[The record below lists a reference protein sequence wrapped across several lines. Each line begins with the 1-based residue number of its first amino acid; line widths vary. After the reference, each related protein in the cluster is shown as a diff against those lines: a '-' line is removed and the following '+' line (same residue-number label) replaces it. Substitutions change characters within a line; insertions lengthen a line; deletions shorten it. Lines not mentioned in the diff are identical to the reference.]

1 MAKIKIKAKE
11 KNAIIES
18 LKAGLVPKIGL
29 QHIQVGRADE
39 LKEIIKDYALIA
51 DGGSKIRFIIGDYG
65 CGKTFFLTLSKLIAH
80 EKNLV
85 VLSADITTEKV
96 LCSSSGKSKKLF
108 SELIANMSTKTKPDG
123 GALRTIIEKWA
134 SKILQDGENGEHID
148 EKSIYSKL
156 LPLEKYVA
164 CYDFSKVLT
173 TYINAYQEDDEI
185 KMSQALK
192 WLRAEYATKT
202 DAKTDLGVRTIIDD
216 NNFYE
221 YLKLFAGFVRL
232 AGYAGL
238 IVNIDELA
246 VLARLQSAT
255 RNKNFER
262 ILNIINDS
270 MQGAAEYLGFLFG
283 GTPEFLEDKY
293 RGMYSY
299 KALETRLADNPF
311 AKEGLRDL
319 TGPVIRLEN
328 LSQEELYILFLNIR
342 NVFAEYDETKY
353 LVTEKDIQVFM
364 QWLMNRLGAKSF
376 LSPRESNKAFIG
388 LLTQLENYPD
398 TNISTYLSGIQI
410 QEDKEPKAPDN
421 DDDELVSLTL
431 GE

>member
-1 MAKIKIKAKE
+1 M
-11 KNAIIES
+11 
-18 LKAGLVPKIGL
+18 

-51 DGGSKIRFIIGDYG
+51 DGGAKIRFIIGDYG

-134 SKILQDGENGEHID
+134 SKILQDCENGEHID

>member
-1 MAKIKIKAKE
+1 
-11 KNAIIES
+11 
-18 LKAGLVPKIGL
+18 
-29 QHIQVGRADE
+29 
-39 LKEIIKDYALIA
+39 
-51 DGGSKIRFIIGDYG
+51 
-65 CGKTFFLTLSKLIAH
+65 
-80 EKNLV
+80 
-85 VLSADITTEKV
+85 
-96 LCSSSGKSKKLF
+96 
-108 SELIANMSTKTKPDG
+108 MSTKTKPDG

-134 SKILQDGENGEHID
+134 SKILQDCENGEHID

>member
-1 MAKIKIKAKE
+1 MEKIKIKAKE

-18 LKAGLVPKIGL
+18 LKAGIVPKIGL

-39 LKEIIKDYALIA
+39 IKEMIKDYDLIS
-51 DGGSKIRFIIGDYG
+51 DGGAKTRFIIGEYG
-65 CGKTFFLTLSKLIAH
+65 SGKTFFLTLAKLIAH

-85 VLSADITTEKV
+85 VVSADITTEKV
-96 LCSSSGKSKKLF
+96 LCSSDGKSQKLF
-108 SELIANMSTKTKPDG
+108 SELITNMSTKTKPDG
-123 GALRTIIEKWA
+123 GALRSIIERWA
-134 SKILQDGENGEHID
+134 SKILQNSENITE
-148 EKSIYSKL
+148 ENIYKEL
-156 LPLEKYVA
+156 MPLEKYVA

-173 TYINAYQEDDEI
+173 TYINAYQNGDDM
-185 KMSQALK
+185 KMSQALR
-192 WLRAEYATKT
+192 WLRAEYSTKT
-202 DAKTDLGVRTIIDD
+202 DARNDLGVRTIIDD

-232 AGYAGL
+232 AGYSGL
-238 IVNIDELA
+238 IVSIDELA
-246 VLARLQSAT
+246 ILARLKSNI

-270 MQGAAEYLGFLFG
+270 LQGTTEYIGFIFG

-293 RGMYSY
+293 KGMYSY
-299 KALETRLADNPF
+299 GALETRLADNPF
-311 AKEGLRDL
+311 AKEGMKDL

-328 LSQEELYILFLNIR
+328 LSQEELYMLFINIR

-353 LVTEKDIQVFM
+353 LVSENDIQIFM

-376 LSPRESNKAFIG
+376 LSPRESIKAFIG
-388 LLTQLENYPD
+388 LLSQLQNYPD
-398 TNISTYLSGIQI
+398 TNISNYLSGVQI
-410 QEDKEPKAPDN
+410 QEDKESI
-421 DDDELVSLTL
+421 DDELVSLTL

>member
-51 DGGSKIRFIIGDYG
+51 DGGAKIRFIIGDYG

-134 SKILQDGENGEHID
+134 SKILQDCENGEHID

-398 TNISTYLSGIQI
+398 TNISTFPVYKFRKIKSQRRRIMMTM
-410 QEDKEPKAPDN
+410 N
-421 DDDELVSLTL
+421 WYHSH
-431 GE
+431 

>member
-51 DGGSKIRFIIGDYG
+51 DGGAKIRFIIGDYG

-134 SKILQDGENGEHID
+134 SKILQDCENGEHID

>member
-51 DGGSKIRFIIGDYG
+51 DGGAKIRFIIGDYG

-134 SKILQDGENGEHID
+134 SKILQDCENGEHID

-328 LSQEELYILFLNIR
+328 LSQEELYMLFLNIR

>member
-1 MAKIKIKAKE
+1 M
-11 KNAIIES
+11 
-18 LKAGLVPKIGL
+18 
-29 QHIQVGRADE
+29 
-39 LKEIIKDYALIA
+39 
-51 DGGSKIRFIIGDYG
+51 
-65 CGKTFFLTLSKLIAH
+65 
-80 EKNLV
+80 
-85 VLSADITTEKV
+85 
-96 LCSSSGKSKKLF
+96 
-108 SELIANMSTKTKPDG
+108 
-123 GALRTIIEKWA
+123 
-134 SKILQDGENGEHID
+134 
-148 EKSIYSKL
+148 
-156 LPLEKYVA
+156 
-164 CYDFSKVLT
+164 
-173 TYINAYQEDDEI
+173 
-185 KMSQALK
+185 
-192 WLRAEYATKT
+192 
-202 DAKTDLGVRTIIDD
+202 
-216 NNFYE
+216 
-221 YLKLFAGFVRL
+221 RL

>member
-1 MAKIKIKAKE
+1 MEKIKIKAKE

-18 LKAGLVPKIGL
+18 LKAGIVPKIGL

-51 DGGSKIRFIIGDYG
+51 DGGAKIRFIIGDYG
-65 CGKTFFLTLSKLIAH
+65 SGKTFFLTLSKLIAH

-134 SKILQDGENGEHID
+134 SKIVRENENID
-148 EKSIYSKL
+148 EKTIYNKL

-173 TYINAYQEDDEI
+173 TYINAYQEDDEL

-202 DAKTDLGVRTIIDD
+202 DAKTELGVRTIIDD
-216 NNFYE
+216 TNFYE

-246 VLARLQSAT
+246 VLARLQSTT

-270 MQGAAEYLGFLFG
+270 MQGATEYLGFLFS

-311 AKEGLRDL
+311 AKEGLKDL

-353 LVTEKDIQVFM
+353 LVTENDIQIFM

-398 TNISTYLSGIQI
+398 TNISTYLSGVQI
-410 QEDKEPKAPDN
+410 QKDREPKEPE
-421 DDDELVSLTL
+421 DDELVSLTL

>member
-1 MAKIKIKAKE
+1 MEKIKIKAKE

-18 LKAGLVPKIGL
+18 LKAGIVPKIGL

-51 DGGSKIRFIIGDYG
+51 DGGAKIRFIIGDYG
-65 CGKTFFLTLSKLIAH
+65 SGKTFFLTLSKLIAH

-134 SKILQDGENGEHID
+134 SKIVRENENID
-148 EKSIYSKL
+148 EKTIYNKL

-173 TYINAYQEDDEI
+173 TYINAYQEDDEL

-202 DAKTDLGVRTIIDD
+202 DAKTELGVRTIIDD
-216 NNFYE
+216 TNFYE

-246 VLARLQSAT
+246 VLARLQSTT

-270 MQGAAEYLGFLFG
+270 MQGATEYLGFLFS

-299 KALETRLADNPF
+299 KALETRLAGNPF
-311 AKEGLRDL
+311 AKEGLKDL

-353 LVTEKDIQVFM
+353 LVTENDIQIFM

-398 TNISTYLSGIQI
+398 TNISTYLSGVQI
-410 QEDKEPKAPDN
+410 QEDKEPKEPE
-421 DDDELVSLTL
+421 DDELVSLTL

>member
-1 MAKIKIKAKE
+1 MEKIKIKAKE

-18 LKAGLVPKIGL
+18 LKAGIVPKIGL

-51 DGGSKIRFIIGDYG
+51 DGGAKIRFIIGDYG
-65 CGKTFFLTLSKLIAH
+65 SGKTFFLTLSKLIAH

-134 SKILQDGENGEHID
+134 SKIIRENENID
-148 EKSIYSKL
+148 EKTIYNKL

-173 TYINAYQEDDEI
+173 TYINAYQEDDEL

-202 DAKTDLGVRTIIDD
+202 DAKTELGVRTIIDD
-216 NNFYE
+216 TNFYE

-246 VLARLQSAT
+246 VLARLQSTT

-270 MQGAAEYLGFLFG
+270 MQGATEYLGFLFS

-311 AKEGLRDL
+311 AKEGLKDL

-353 LVTEKDIQVFM
+353 LVTENDIQIFM

-398 TNISTYLSGIQI
+398 TNISTYLSGVQI
-410 QEDKEPKAPDN
+410 REDKEPKEPE
-421 DDDELVSLTL
+421 DDELVSLTL

>member
-1 MAKIKIKAKE
+1 MEKIKIKAKE

-18 LKAGLVPKIGL
+18 LKAGIVPKIGL

-51 DGGSKIRFIIGDYG
+51 DGGAKIRFIIGDYG
-65 CGKTFFLTLSKLIAH
+65 SGKTFFLTLSKLIAH

-134 SKILQDGENGEHID
+134 SKIVRENENID
-148 EKSIYSKL
+148 EKTIYNKL

-173 TYINAYQEDDEI
+173 TYINAYQEDDEL

-202 DAKTDLGVRTIIDD
+202 DAKTELGVRTIIDD
-216 NNFYE
+216 TNFYE

-246 VLARLQSAT
+246 VLARLQSTT

-270 MQGAAEYLGFLFG
+270 MQGATEYLGFLFS

-311 AKEGLRDL
+311 AKEGLKDL

-353 LVTEKDIQVFM
+353 LVTENDIQIFM

-398 TNISTYLSGIQI
+398 TNISTYLSGVQI
-410 QEDKEPKAPDN
+410 QENKEPKEPE
-421 DDDELVSLTL
+421 DDELVSLTL

>member
-1 MAKIKIKAKE
+1 MEKIKIKAKE

-18 LKAGLVPKIGL
+18 LKAGIVPKIGL

-39 LKEIIKDYALIA
+39 LKEIIKDYALVA
-51 DGGSKIRFIIGDYG
+51 DGGAKIRFIIGDYG
-65 CGKTFFLTLSKLIAH
+65 SGKTFFLTLSKLIAH

-134 SKILQDGENGEHID
+134 SKIVRENENID
-148 EKSIYSKL
+148 EKTIYNKL

-173 TYINAYQEDDEI
+173 TYINAYQEDDEL

-202 DAKTDLGVRTIIDD
+202 DAKTELGVRTIIDD
-216 NNFYE
+216 TNFYE

-246 VLARLQSAT
+246 VLARLQSTT

-270 MQGAAEYLGFLFG
+270 MQGATEYLGFLFS

-311 AKEGLRDL
+311 AKEGLKDL

-353 LVTEKDIQVFM
+353 LVTENDIQIFM

-398 TNISTYLSGIQI
+398 TNISTYLSGVQI
-410 QEDKEPKAPDN
+410 QEDKEPKEPE
-421 DDDELVSLTL
+421 DDELVSLTL

>member
-1 MAKIKIKAKE
+1 MEKIKIKAKE

-18 LKAGLVPKIGL
+18 LKAGIVPKIGL

-51 DGGSKIRFIIGDYG
+51 DGGAKIRFIIGDYG
-65 CGKTFFLTLSKLIAH
+65 SGKTFFLTLSKLIAH

-134 SKILQDGENGEHID
+134 SKIIRENENID
-148 EKSIYSKL
+148 EKTIYNKL

-173 TYINAYQEDDEI
+173 TYINAYQEDDEL

-202 DAKTDLGVRTIIDD
+202 DAKTELGVRTIIDD
-216 NNFYE
+216 TNFYE

-246 VLARLQSAT
+246 VLARLQSTT

-270 MQGAAEYLGFLFG
+270 MQGATEYLGFLFS

-311 AKEGLRDL
+311 AKEGLKDL

-353 LVTEKDIQVFM
+353 LVTENDIQIFM

-398 TNISTYLSGIQI
+398 TNISTYLSGVQI
-410 QEDKEPKAPDN
+410 QENKEPKEPE
-421 DDDELVSLTL
+421 DDELVSLTL

>member
-1 MAKIKIKAKE
+1 MEKIKIKAKE

-18 LKAGLVPKIGL
+18 LKAGIVPKIGL

-39 LKEIIKDYALIA
+39 LKEIIKDYALVA
-51 DGGSKIRFIIGDYG
+51 DGGAKIRFIIGDYG
-65 CGKTFFLTLSKLIAH
+65 SGKTFFLTLSKLIAH

-108 SELIANMSTKTKPDG
+108 SELIANMSIKTKPDG

-134 SKILQDGENGEHID
+134 SKIVRENENID
-148 EKSIYSKL
+148 EKTIYNKL

-173 TYINAYQEDDEI
+173 TYINAYQEDDEL

-202 DAKTDLGVRTIIDD
+202 DAKTELGVRTIIDD
-216 NNFYE
+216 TNFYE

-246 VLARLQSAT
+246 VLARLQSTT

-270 MQGAAEYLGFLFG
+270 MQGATEYLGFLFS

-311 AKEGLRDL
+311 AKEGLKDL

-353 LVTEKDIQVFM
+353 LVTENDIQIFM

-398 TNISTYLSGIQI
+398 TNISTYLSGVQI
-410 QEDKEPKAPDN
+410 QKDKEPKEPE
-421 DDDELVSLTL
+421 DDELVSLTL